1 MANLTQSETQMERCY
16 FAFFGLPKPT
26 YEHAKI
32 VNVIREASNGDFK
45 QFPIPGRMG
54 FVFKSK
60 TLPWNLGFG
69 KILMNGDTRFITEI
83 SLIYY
88 QEGFGS
94 VAGWLNLH
102 FPRQ

>member
-1 MANLTQSETQMERCY
+1 MANLTQSEAQMERCY

-32 VNVIREASNGDFK
+32 VEMICEAFSGDFK
-45 QFPIPGRMG
+45 QFPIPGGMG

-60 TLPWNLGFG
+60 ILPWHLGFG
-69 KILMNGDTRFITEI
+69 QILMNGDTRFITEI
-83 SLIYY
+83 SLIHY

-94 VAGWLNLH
+94 AAGWLNSHLS
-102 FPRQ
+102 RQ